1 MLLLAVGQAGAIT
14 TNYWTGAAG
23 DNLWT
28 SAGNWSLGALPDSSQ
43 AVAIE
48 NSGTNSVI
56 LDSPE
61 WIWGLSLGG
70 SATLSISGAT
80 LQCGGFTEIETN
92 AVLNLDGGLVVGG
105 PFQVSGTAFQI
116 DGTLNWAGGALNAS
130 ASGLV
135 GPDGNLN
142 IGPGS
147 NFLSGSLCNYG
158 AALGTVTWSRP
169 LPTW

>member
-1 MLLLAVGQAGAIT
+1 MMRFRDKTLIAGAMLLLAVGQAGAIT

-70 SATLSISGAT
+70 SL
-80 LQCGGFTEIETN
+80 FF
-92 AVLNLDGGLVVGG
+92 
-105 PFQVSGTAFQI
+105 PFLRREF
-116 DGTLNWAGGALNAS
+116 
-130 ASGLV
+130 
-135 GPDGNLN
+135 
-142 IGPGS
+142 
-147 NFLSGSLCNYG
+147 FLED
-158 AALGTVTWSRP
+158 
-169 LPTW
+169 